1 MDGRTARWEAH
12 NEAQRRRIVEA
23 AIAVYDEG
31 DLDVP
36 LHDIGKRAG
45 VSRSVVYRQ
54 FADRDDLDRAVQ
66 QHVLGHLW
74 DLIGPTLTLG
84 ETVRVTL
91 RRPVATYIDWALAHP
106 NLLRVAERDHAPGNA
121 RDQAIRQIAA
131 AVADAFVVW
140 FTAAGA
146 PVTEADRS
154 AADPLAYG
162 LVGAVYM
169 AVGRWLE
176 LGAKVPD
183 RDHLVE
189 LVVDSAWAIV
199 DVRLRA
205 FGVEIDPDEPI
216 ADLLPDDGS

>member
-12 NEAQRRRIVEA
+12 KEAQRLRIVEA
-23 AIAVYDEG
+23 AIDLYDEG
-31 DLDVP
+31 RLDAS
-36 LHDIGKRAG
+36 LQDIGARAG

-66 QHVLGHLW
+66 QHVLAHLW
-74 DLIGPTLTLG
+74 ELIGPTLTLG
-84 ETVRVTL
+84 PTVRETL

-106 NLLRVAERDHAPGNA
+106 NLLRVAERDHSPGSA
-121 RDQAIRQIAA
+121 RDQAIRGIAT
-131 AVADAFVVW
+131 AVADALVLW

-146 PVTEADRS
+146 AVSEADR
-154 AADPLAYG
+154 AATDPLAHG

-176 LGAKVPD
+176 LGASVPD

-189 LVVDSAWAIV
+189 LVVDAAWALV

-205 FGVEIDPDEPI
+205 YGLVVDPDAPTETVVP
-216 ADLLPDDGS
+216 PS